1 MSYKKIISITT
12 GLALA
17 ASMALAIPAFAQVN
31 GQGQGEGQQGR
42 GQGQGQGGPHMGA
55 WNGPMGGAN
64 GTNRGPGMGA
74 MKPGV
79 FGTVTAVNGNKITIN
94 GRTGFG
100 PDATATTTYT
110 VDATNATVKKNNAT
124 STVSVIA
131 IGDTIFAQGTI
142 TGSNVVATTI
152 RDGIMMGAR
161 GPGMNG
167 QGGPGM
173 NGKGGTG
180 HATSTPPVSPF
191 TGNGQPVIAGSVSAI
206 SGTSLTVTTASNV
219 IYTVDA
225 SNAKIVE
232 GQNTIALST
241 IVVGNK
247 VLVQGTVNGTS
258 IAASTVVD
266 QSGATTGTPVPG
278 KEQSRGF
285 FGGVGNLFKSF
296 AHLFGF

>member
-1 MSYKKIISITT
+1 MGGGTP
-12 GLALA
+12 GG
-17 ASMALAIPAFAQVN
+17 VN
-31 GQGQGEGQQGR
+31 G
-42 GQGQGQGGPHMGA
+42 M
-55 WNGPMGGAN
+55 
-64 GTNRGPGMGA
+64 NRGGT

-79 FGTVTAVNGNKITIN
+79 FGTVTAVNGNTITIN
-94 GRTGFG
+94 GRQGFG
-100 PDATATTTYT
+100 PTATATTTYT

-124 STVSVIA
+124 STVSAIA

-142 TGSNVVATTI
+142 TGTNVVATTI
-152 RDGIMMGAR
+152 RDGVMMGAR
-161 GPGMNG
+161 G

-173 NGKGGTG
+173 NGKGGQG

-258 IAASTVVD
+258 ITASTVVD
-266 QSGATTGTPVPG
+266 QSGVPASVTANMDKG
-278 KEQSRGF
+278 RKLGF
-285 FGGVGNLFKSF
+285 FGGVGNFFKSF